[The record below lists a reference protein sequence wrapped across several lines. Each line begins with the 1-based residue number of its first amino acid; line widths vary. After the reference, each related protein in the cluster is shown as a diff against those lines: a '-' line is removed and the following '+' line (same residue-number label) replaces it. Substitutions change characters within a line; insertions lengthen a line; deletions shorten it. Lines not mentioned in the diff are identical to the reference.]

1 MLNDIIFFIF
11 NRILIGYKFPNK
23 YHFEFMTQIISFNYW
38 LTIHLLKIKFMK
50 NLKFILMGMISLV
63 AISCGG
69 DQKTE
74 TTPTTSTTETTAS
87 SESASSGSY
96 DPKRGLGKFDE
107 TNVDVSKFDA
117 AMAAEGKKIAE
128 VKCTSC
134 HKPTEEKLV
143 GPGWKGVTTRQT
155 AHWIMNFITN
165 PDPMINVD
173 PELQKQLEICLVRMP
188 NQGLNETEARQVVE
202 YMREIDGA
210 K

>member
-1 MLNDIIFFIF
+1 
-11 NRILIGYKFPNK
+11 
-23 YHFEFMTQIISFNYW
+23 
-38 LTIHLLKIKFMK
+38 MK
-50 NLKFILMGMISLV
+50 NLKLFLIGLATITI
-63 AISCGG
+63 ISCGG
-69 DQKTE
+69 DKKIESSTE
-74 TTPTTSTTETTAS
+74 SNSADASSASAESTST
-87 SESASSGSY
+87 SSGDY
-96 DPKRGLGKFDE
+96 DPKRGLGKYDE
-107 TNVDVSKFDA
+107 SNVDVSKFDA

>member
-1 MLNDIIFFIF
+1 
-11 NRILIGYKFPNK
+11 
-23 YHFEFMTQIISFNYW
+23 
-38 LTIHLLKIKFMK
+38 MK
-50 NLKFILMGMISLV
+50 NLKLFLIGLATITI
-63 AISCGG
+63 ISCGG
-69 DQKTE
+69 DKKIESSTE
-74 TTPTTSTTETTAS
+74 SNSAEAS
-87 SESASSGSY
+87 SASAESESTSSGDY
-96 DPKRGLGKFDE
+96 DPKRGLGKYDE
-107 TNVDVSKFDA
+107 SNVDVSKFDA
-117 AMAAEGKKIAE
+117 TMAAEGKKIAE

-188 NQGLNETEARQVVE
+188 NQGLNETEARQVLE

>member
-1 MLNDIIFFIF
+1 
-11 NRILIGYKFPNK
+11 
-23 YHFEFMTQIISFNYW
+23 
-38 LTIHLLKIKFMK
+38 MK
-50 NLKFILMGMISLV
+50 NLKLFLIGLATITI
-63 AISCGG
+63 ISCGG
-69 DQKTE
+69 DKKIESSTE
-74 TTPTTSTTETTAS
+74 SNSAEASSASAESTST
-87 SESASSGSY
+87 SSGDY
-96 DPKRGLGKFDE
+96 DPKRGLGKYDE
-107 TNVDVSKFDA
+107 SNVDVSKFDA
-117 AMAAEGKKIAE
+117 TMAAEGKKIAE
-128 VKCTSC
+128 VKCASC

-188 NQGLNETEARQVVE
+188 NQGLNETEARQVLE

>member
-1 MLNDIIFFIF
+1 
-11 NRILIGYKFPNK
+11 
-23 YHFEFMTQIISFNYW
+23 
-38 LTIHLLKIKFMK
+38 MK
-50 NLKFILMGMISLV
+50 NLKLFLIGLATITI
-63 AISCGG
+63 ISCGG
-69 DQKTE
+69 DKKIESSTE
-74 TTPTTSTTETTAS
+74 SNSAE
-87 SESASSGSY
+87 ASSGSAESESTSSGDY
-96 DPKRGLGKFDE
+96 DPKRGLGKYDE
-107 TNVDVSKFDA
+107 SNVDVSKFDA
-117 AMAAEGKKIAE
+117 TMAAEGKKIAE

-155 AHWIMNFITN
+155 PYWIMNFISN
-165 PDPMINVD
+165 PDPMISVD

>member
-1 MLNDIIFFIF
+1 
-11 NRILIGYKFPNK
+11 
-23 YHFEFMTQIISFNYW
+23 
-38 LTIHLLKIKFMK
+38 MK
-50 NLKFILMGMISLV
+50 NLKLFLIGLATITI
-63 AISCGG
+63 ISCGG
-69 DQKTE
+69 DKKIESSTE
-74 TTPTTSTTETTAS
+74 SKSAEAS
-87 SESASSGSY
+87 SASAESESTSSGDY
-96 DPKRGLGKFDE
+96 DPKRGLGKYDE

>member
-1 MLNDIIFFIF
+1 
-11 NRILIGYKFPNK
+11 
-23 YHFEFMTQIISFNYW
+23 
-38 LTIHLLKIKFMK
+38 MK
-50 NLKFILMGMISLV
+50 NLKLFLIGLATITI
-63 AISCGG
+63 ISCGG
-69 DQKTE
+69 DKKIESSTE
-74 TTPTTSTTETTAS
+74 SNSAEAS
-87 SESASSGSY
+87 SASAESESTSSGDY
-96 DPKRGLGKFDE
+96 DPKRGLGKYDE
-107 TNVDVSKFDA
+107 SNVDVSKFDA
-117 AMAAEGKKIAE
+117 TMAAEGKKIAE

-155 AHWIMNFITN
+155 PYWIMNFITN

>member
-1 MLNDIIFFIF
+1 
-11 NRILIGYKFPNK
+11 
-23 YHFEFMTQIISFNYW
+23 
-38 LTIHLLKIKFMK
+38 MK
-50 NLKFILMGMISLV
+50 NLKLFLIGLATITI
-63 AISCGG
+63 ISCGG
-69 DQKTE
+69 DKKTE
-74 TTPTTSTTETTAS
+74 SSTESNSAEASSASAESTST
-87 SESASSGSY
+87 SSGDY
-96 DPKRGLGKFDE
+96 DPKRGLGKYDE
-107 TNVDVSKFDA
+107 SNVDVSKFDA
-117 AMAAEGKKIAE
+117 TMAAEGKKIAE

-155 AHWIMNFITN
+155 PYWIMNFITN

>member
-1 MLNDIIFFIF
+1 
-11 NRILIGYKFPNK
+11 
-23 YHFEFMTQIISFNYW
+23 
-38 LTIHLLKIKFMK
+38 MK
-50 NLKFILMGMISLV
+50 NLKLFLIGLATITI
-63 AISCGG
+63 ISCGG
-69 DQKTE
+69 DKKIESSTE
-74 TTPTTSTTETTAS
+74 SNSAEAS
-87 SESASSGSY
+87 SASAESESTSSGDY
-96 DPKRGLGKFDE
+96 DPKRGLGKYDE
-107 TNVDVSKFDA
+107 SNVDVSKFDA
-117 AMAAEGKKIAE
+117 TMAAEGKKIAE

-165 PDPMINVD
+165 PDPMISVD

-188 NQGLNETEARQVVE
+188 NQGLNETEARQILE